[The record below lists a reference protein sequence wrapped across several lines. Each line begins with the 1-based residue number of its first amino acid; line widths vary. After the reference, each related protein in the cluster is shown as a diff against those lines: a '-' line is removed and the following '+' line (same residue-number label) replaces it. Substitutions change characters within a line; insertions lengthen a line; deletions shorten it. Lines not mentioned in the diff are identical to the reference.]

1 VQADTARQL
10 AVDEARRLNSEV
22 WALKGEVAR
31 LHNLM
36 RRLDISEADSLADA
50 EAAAAMFTRL
60 KLEAEAI
67 VAEKRAAAAANPHSP
82 SSKGAAAPI
91 SPSKTLPPKSPMG
104 PPLPGSPPRRAW
116 PCEAA
121 SEGENG
127 AGEGGCDDS
136 DVESFSTEQP
146 PQLPTSPHPGMMPA
160 DGSDMDPPMDDAAF
174 ESLQN
179 DYMRMQYDE
188 LFSRLEAREGHPS
201 LLLVRGNWLR
211 EMTGGEFALPEVGAV
226 LPPEAT
232 ILAADLRTI
241 FGRPSA
247 SSGGYRQVALPFLTV
262 THFWTHIHPDPE
274 EEVLRAVLD
283 VLQQKWE
290 DFADR
295 DLGLYLELSPPQP
308 ADTPPDPAN
317 IDAVLWLVT
326 CKMRTVEVAPE
337 AVAAAAP
344 LGDSTLLGES
354 RGSGASPRSFAPAPS
369 PSAAPAEA
377 SLKGQADS
385 HDGGS
390 PPPEPPASARSSTSL
405 GPGSSSGSSQ
415 GGPEEAL

>member
-1 VQADTARQL
+1 MHA
-10 AVDEARRLNSEV
+10 
-22 WALKGEVAR
+22 
-31 LHNLM
+31 
-36 RRLDISEADSLADA
+36 
-50 EAAAAMFTRL
+50 
-60 KLEAEAI
+60 
-67 VAEKRAAAAANPHSP
+67 
-82 SSKGAAAPI
+82 SS
-91 SPSKTLPPKSPMG
+91 S
-104 PPLPGSPPRRAW
+104 
-116 PCEAA
+116 
-121 SEGENG
+121 
-127 AGEGGCDDS
+127 
-136 DVESFSTEQP
+136 
-146 PQLPTSPHPGMMPA
+146 
-160 DGSDMDPPMDDAAF
+160 
-174 ESLQN
+174 
-179 DYMRMQYDE
+179 
-188 LFSRLEAREGHPS
+188 S
-201 LLLVRGNWLR
+201 LLL
-211 EMTGGEFALPEVGAV
+211 A
-226 LPPEAT
+226 
-232 ILAADLRTI
+232 
-241 FGRPSA
+241 
-247 SSGGYRQVALPFLTV
+247 
-262 THFWTHIHPDPE
+262 
-274 EEVLRAVLD
+274 D